1 MKTIILTIGLAVLA
15 LTSCTKVQPVETL
28 NQTEMIQGEWNNN
41 SVWVTTPTESFEP
54 AVWLNVTI
62 EGNTW
67 TYENSEPVTFQ
78 IEGNVIY
85 FSNGGENHIEYLT
98 EDVIILTNCL
108 GNGNTHKVVFNRN

>member
-1 MKTIILTIGLAVLA
+1 MKTIILTVAVAVLG
-15 LTSCTKVQPVETL
+15 LTSCTKVQPVL
-28 NQTEMIQGEWNNN
+28 NSTEIIQGEWSNN

-78 IEGNVIY
+78 IEGNIIY

-98 EDVIILTNCL
+98 DEILILTNCL
-108 GNGNTHKVVFNRN
+108 SNGNTHKVVFNRN